1 MNEETKLKSVKKVIT
16 KEMVLN
22 YANTS
27 GDHNPIHIDDDYA
40 KSTDFKGTI
49 VHGMFLISS
58 ISEMLI
64 KNIGENWAKSGKLKI
79 KFKNPL
85 GVGEEIITQG
95 KISKIVKDNNGTLV
109 TCEVM
114 CSDNSGKILIS
125 GTAQWRDNEDSC

>member
-1 MNEETKLKSVKKVIT
+1 MIEETKLKSVEKVIT
-16 KEMVLN
+16 KEMVIN

-27 GDHNPIHIDDDYA
+27 GDQNPIHIDEEYA
-40 KSTDFKGTI
+40 KNTDFKGTI

-64 KNIGENWAKSGKLKI
+64 KNIGLNWAKSGKLKI

-85 GVGEEIITQG
+85 RLGESISTKG
-95 KISKIVKDNNGTLV
+95 KISKIVKDNNGTLI

-114 CSDNSGKILIS
+114 CSDNDGNVLIS
-125 GTAQWRDNEDSC
+125 GTAHWSE

>member
-1 MNEETKLKSVKKVIT
+1 MNEEAKLKSVEKVIT
-16 KEMVLN
+16 KEMVIN
-22 YANTS
+22 YSNTS

-40 KSTDFKGTI
+40 KNTDFKGTI

-85 GVGEEIITQG
+85 RVGEKIITEG
-95 KISKIVKDNNGTLV
+95 KISKIVKDNDRTLT

-114 CSDNSGKILIS
+114 CSDNDRKILIS
-125 GTAQWRDNEDSC
+125 GTAQWRE